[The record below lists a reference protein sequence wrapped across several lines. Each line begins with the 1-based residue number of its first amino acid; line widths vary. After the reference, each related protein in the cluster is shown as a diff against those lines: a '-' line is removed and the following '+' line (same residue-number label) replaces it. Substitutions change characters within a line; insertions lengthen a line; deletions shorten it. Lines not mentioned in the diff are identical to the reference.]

1 MRTLFGGGSRVGLD
15 IGTHMVRAAQ
25 VVRSGKQCAVTR
37 LLKIP
42 RDELPRDDQQAFAH
56 ELRARM
62 GAAGI
67 PVSHVVVSLPTQ
79 ASILRYSTAPPAPLW
94 RLNLLVQYEVDEIAE
109 RMGEKLCAGWR
120 KHTIGGEGAER
131 PLLLVLGKE
140 KEIQTV
146 VEALRGAGF
155 GIASV
160 MPPVEGLLWAWRS
173 FIEPAPGEGLDALV
187 EVGEKNT
194 HLVMLL
200 EGELFYARQALF
212 GGQQFNE
219 ALGERVRATP
229 QELERVKRA
238 STGLDKDG
246 SKMDFSDVFSRPAEQ
261 LANLVRGTLKWA
273 EGQVKLGKPVLNRVI
288 LTGGGAQ
295 LRGLGRY
302 LARALGA
309 EVLRAGANNA
319 VAVPG
324 GELPGGPEG
333 FFPAMG
339 LGAAGFASEDILEV
353 LPAREK
359 ERRRFWN
366 EKAFLYG
373 AAGLLVGFLALQLA
387 AGFAQ
392 STVRAS
398 RLASLRAQAD
408 ALTRASADAEETH
421 KEQRSLERRIGA
433 LAYEAASHGFAGR
446 VLVFLGARLAPQIQL
461 AEVRELR
468 AKDRRARSALEI
480 EGLADNANNEATR
493 AIEELERALKAEPY
507 VGAVQLMQ
515 ASPEVQKNAYRFVL
529 KVTMAAAMAAA
540 ERPEGSADD

>member
-1 MRTLFGGGSRVGLD
+1 MWYAGNSRVGLD

-25 VVRSGKQCAVTR
+25 VVRAGKRYAVTR
-37 LLKIP
+37 ILKIP
-42 RDELPRDDQQAFAH
+42 RDELPRDDQQAFAR

-67 PVSHVVVSLPTQ
+67 PVARVVVGLPPQ
-79 ASILRYSTAPPAPLW
+79 ASIVRYSTAPPAPPW
-94 RLNLLVQYEVDEIAE
+94 RLSLLVQYEVDELAE

-140 KEIQTV
+140 KEIQTLLD
-146 VEALRGAGF
+146 ALRGAGF

-173 FIEPAPGEGLDALV
+173 FVEPAPGEGLDALV
-187 EVGEKNT
+187 EIGEKNT

-200 EGELFYARQALF
+200 EGELFYARQAVF

-219 ALGERVRATP
+219 ALAERVRATP

-238 STGLDKDG
+238 STGLDQDG
-246 SKMDFSDVFSRPAEQ
+246 SKMDFSEVFARPAEQ

-273 EGQVKLGKPVLNRVI
+273 EGQIKLGKPALSRVL

-295 LRGLGRY
+295 LRGLSRH
-302 LARALGA
+302 LARSLGA
-309 EVLRAGANNA
+309 EVLRAGANDA
-319 VAVPG
+319 VAVAG
-324 GELPGGPEG
+324 SELPGGPEG
-333 FFPAMG
+333 FLPAMG
-339 LGAAGFASEDILEV
+339 LGAAGFAPEDVLEV
-353 LPAREK
+353 LPVREK

-392 STVRAS
+392 STVRSS
-398 RLASLRAQAD
+398 RLASLRTQAD
-408 ALTRASADAEETH
+408 SLTKASADAEETR

-433 LAYEAASHGFAGR
+433 LVHEAARHGFTGR
-446 VLVFLGARLAPQIQL
+446 LLGFLGERLAPQIQL
-461 AEVRELR
+461 AEIRELR
-468 AKDRRARSALEI
+468 AKDRRAQAAVEI

-493 AIEELERALKAEPY
+493 AIEELERALKGQPY
-507 VGAVQLMQ
+507 VGSVQLMQ
-515 ASPEVQKNAYRFVL
+515 ASPEVQKNAYRFVI
-529 KVTMAAAMAAA
+529 KVSMAAA
-540 ERPEGSADD
+540 ERPEGGADA